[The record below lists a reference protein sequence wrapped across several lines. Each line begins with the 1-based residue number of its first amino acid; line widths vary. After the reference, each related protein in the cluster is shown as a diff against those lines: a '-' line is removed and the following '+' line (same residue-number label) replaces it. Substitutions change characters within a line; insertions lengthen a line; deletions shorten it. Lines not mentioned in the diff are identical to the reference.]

1 MGIIA
6 NGRKLRTR
14 QNKAGEIGANLSP
27 GISNLTLLYLPDR
40 EFIAGKRMNNVWH
53 DRVHDEQ

>member
-6 NGRKLRTR
+6 NGIKLRTR
-14 QNKAGEIGANLSP
+14 QNKAGEIDANLSS

-40 EFIAGKRMNNVWH
+40 EFIVGKRMNNVWH